1 MILVKLFRQANGLAY
16 WNPGSELNVSPVDC
30 PAQPEVKRTSH
41 PKRAMAPLQ
50 GARAKIEDAADGIQR
65 KSSAAFAT
73 ELIWNPAATYS
84 PGPLPVKY
92 HRH

>member
-1 MILVKLFRQANGLAY
+1 VILVKLFRQANGLAY

-50 GARAKIEDAADGIQR
+50 GARAKIEDAGSDPSGAPVGH
-65 KSSAAFAT
+65 
-73 ELIWNPAATYS
+73 
-84 PGPLPVKY
+84 LP
-92 HRH
+92 